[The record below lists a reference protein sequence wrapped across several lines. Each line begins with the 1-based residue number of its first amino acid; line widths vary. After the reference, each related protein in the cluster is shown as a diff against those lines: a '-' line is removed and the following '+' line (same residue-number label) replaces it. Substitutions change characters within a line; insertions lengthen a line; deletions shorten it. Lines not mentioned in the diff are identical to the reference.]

1 MDNSQ
6 TIYKNKTDPL
16 AATTLLGNQPIICSN
31 QPRKLSCYK
40 SESQESRLLFLPTI
54 KEAK

>member
-6 TIYKNKTDPL
+6 TIYKNKTDPH

-40 SESQESRLLFLPTI
+40 SESRLLFLPTI